1 MFFVFCFLFFFH
13 VKPKLLF
20 RIKALTPRQQ
30 ENPKGDEYSI
40 VEEDDDDDV
49 ITKEELKNN
58 EDNTEKQAEEPKIK
72 LEKKGFPSRRKV
84 RCNYCDKV
92 R

>member
-1 MFFVFCFLFFFH
+1 ML
-13 VKPKLLF
+13 
-20 RIKALTPRQQ
+20 RIKALTPRRQ
-30 ENPKGDEYSI
+30 ENLKGDEYSI

-49 ITKEELKNN
+49 ITKEELENN
-58 EDNTEKQAEEPKIK
+58 EDNPEKQTEEPKIK
-72 LEKKGFPSRRKV
+72 MEKKGFPSRRKV